1 MKHLITGGSGFL
13 GNLITRHFI
22 ERGESVRVLDIW
34 EDPQRPPQIEF
45 FKGDVLEREQVRQCM
60 QGIDIVHHTAA
71 LVPLTK
77 SGRRFQEVNVIG
89 SWIVAEEAAV
99 ARVKCFVH
107 MSSSAIFGAPPCP
120 ATNDTPLRPLEIY
133 GKSKMEGEL
142 TVRAIAERSGMKL
155 IAVRPRT
162 IIGEGRLGIFQILF
176 DWIKDNANVYVI
188 GDGSNKIQ
196 LLHAQDLINAYMCV
210 FDAGKP
216 GLYNVG
222 TDRYGTIR
230 EALENLSRHAGSRS
244 RVKGLPADLTV
255 ATLGLFDRLGLSPLA
270 PWHYLTYGKDFYFD
284 IQPLT
289 ALGWKPKYSNDEM
302 LQESYDSFVANY
314 EQLMTGANG
323 SPHRRK
329 VKECVLSVLKMLS
342 RQK

>member
-13 GNLITRHFI
+13 GNLIARHFV

-34 EDPQRPPQIEF
+34 EDPERLRQIEF
-45 FKGDVLEREQVRQCM
+45 FNIDVLDREPVRKAM
-60 QGIDIVHHTAA
+60 QDIDIVHHTAA

-77 SGRRFQEVNVIG
+77 SGRRFQEVNVTG
-89 SWIVAEEAAV
+89 SRIVAEEAAG
-99 ARVKCFVH
+99 AGVKWFIH
-107 MSSSAIFGAPPCP
+107 MSSSAIFGAPICP
-120 ATNDTPLRPLEIY
+120 ATNDSPLKPLEIY
-133 GKSKMEGEL
+133 GESKLAGEL
-142 TVRAIAERSGMKL
+142 AVRAVAELSGMKL

-176 DWIKDNANVYVI
+176 DWIKDNANVYTI

-196 LLHAQDLINAYMCV
+196 LLHAQDLINAYMRV
-210 FDAGKP
+210 YEAGKP

-230 EALENLSRHAGSRS
+230 EALENLIRHAGSRS
-244 RVKGLPADLTV
+244 KVKSLPAALTV
-255 ATLGLFDRLGLSPLA
+255 TMLKILDQLGLSPLA

-284 IQPLT
+284 IQPLI

-302 LQESYDSFVANY
+302 LRETYDSFIANY
-314 EQLMTGANG
+314 EQLMAASIG

-329 VKECVLSVLKMLS
+329 VKEQLLLMLKVLSK
-342 RQK
+342 RA